1 MERYDDPDRI
11 YSYKYDC
18 VNHSV
23 IDNLLRHWWALAFR
37 FIPARMSANLVS
49 MIGNLGSWLAVGLL
63 MYSRYAGSGLRP
75 WLYGLAALGI
85 IFYHT
90 LDCLDGMQARRI
102 GSAGPLG
109 EFVDH
114 WFDSMNVFFFPLGV
128 VAAFPVIPVWVC
140 IFLIMASMM
149 VDWVVLR
156 EVDRTNRLF
165 FGHFSTEEAITIY
178 WLLLLSMALGGY
190 DFWSLPHSVPGFP
203 PIFLLVAFVAAA
215 YILSF
220 ATTLFRLRF
229 DGLRELVTEFFS
241 LSPIAVWILVASK
254 GPYPRAS
261 LFLGLATMGFIGS
274 RHIGDL
280 LRTRLIGLAYPRW
293 YPDLAAG
300 SALVLV
306 AAILK
311 LAFPEVPQWL
321 FVLPVVLLLALTFV
335 QLGLQFARTIKRVND
350 CLGISLFHVPEQTGT
365 VSLNTSSR
373 VASATGKLA
382 GN

>member
-18 VNHSV
+18 ENHSV

-37 FIPARMSANLVS
+37 FVPARMSANLVS

-63 MYSRYAGSGLRP
+63 MFSRYAGSGLQP
-75 WLYGLAALGI
+75 WLYGLAALSI
-85 IFYHT
+85 VFYHT

-128 VAAFPVIPVWVC
+128 VASFPGIPVWVG

-156 EVDRTNRLF
+156 EVDKTNRLF

-178 WLLLLSMALGGY
+178 WLLLLSMALGAY
-190 DFWSLPHSVPGFP
+190 DFWALPHAVLGFP
-203 PIFLLVAFVAAA
+203 PIFLLVAFVAVT
-215 YILSF
+215 YILAF
-220 ATTLFRLRF
+220 VTTIVRLRF
-229 DGLRELVTEFFS
+229 DGLRELLTEFVS
-241 LSPIAVWILVASK
+241 MSPIAIWILVAS
-254 GPYPRAS
+254 GGAYPRVS
-261 LFLGLATMGFIGS
+261 LFLGLATLGFIGS

-280 LRTRLIGLAYPRW
+280 LRTRLVGLAYPRW
-293 YPDLAAG
+293 YPDLVAG
-300 SALVLV
+300 STLVLL
-306 AAILK
+306 AAMLK
-311 LAFPEVPQWL
+311 LMFPAMPYWL
-321 FVLPVVLLLALTFV
+321 FVLPVILLLGLTFF
-335 QLGLQFARTIKRVND
+335 QLGRQFARTIKRVND
-350 CLGISLFHVPEQTGT
+350 CLGISLFYVPPAKAQGATDIP
-365 VSLNTSSR
+365 R
-373 VASATGKLA
+373 VASIRGKFA